1 MREISVIIS
10 LLTNNSGN
18 LRSNSNYNVPSFEIR
33 KDVPSDTKTPW
44 PLWLDLGMNA
54 EVAKCYNVVVN
65 RILSNIEGTSL
76 ANVEKILC
84 REYLFPIE
92 VVHAFIKFIITTPTI
107 GIEFEEKDNN
117 TRLPIIYR
125 SPRSKVEIVGEYS
138 RYIPD
143 DKLPVQ
149 RRN

>member
-65 RILSNIEGTSL
+65 IEGTSL

-92 VVHAFIKFIITTPTI
+92 VVHAFI
-107 GIEFEEKDNN
+107 
-117 TRLPIIYR
+117 
-125 SPRSKVEIVGEYS
+125 
-138 RYIPD
+138 
-143 DKLPVQ
+143 
-149 RRN
+149 